1 MSQSQHERGP
11 DPQTADG
18 ETSGAAGSAG
28 APLTV
33 EAQLEQALAQI
44 DEQRQK
50 AESYLDLAQRSQ
62 ADFVNYKRRTS
73 QELEQKVKD
82 ANASLLTQLLPV
94 FDDLQRALENVPDE
108 ISEQAWPKG
117 IALIGQKLD
126 HILELQGLQRI
137 GGEGPRGR
145 RVRGPSRL
153 RRGAGRQRLPHRLP
167 PQRARPAS
175 GPGGRREGVDQAAGI
190 GRGRIPVGRRGQG
203 APVGVTPRG
212 EAHH

>member
-137 GGEGPRGR
+137 GGEGDAFDPHIHEAVAYEAHPVYDEGQVASVYRIGYR
-145 RVRGPSRL
+145 LNERVL
-153 RRGAGRQRLPHRLP
+153 
-167 PQRARPAS
+167 RPAQVVVARGS
-175 GPGGRREGVDQAAGI
+175 IKPPASAGGESRSVGEGK
-190 GRGRIPVGRRGQG
+190 
-203 APVGVTPRG
+203 
-212 EAHH
+212 AHP